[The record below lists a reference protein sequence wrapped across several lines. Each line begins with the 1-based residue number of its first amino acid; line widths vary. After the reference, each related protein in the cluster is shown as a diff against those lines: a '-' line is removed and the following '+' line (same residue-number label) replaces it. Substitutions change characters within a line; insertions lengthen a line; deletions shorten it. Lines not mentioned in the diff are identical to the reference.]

1 MTNKTNMND
10 GSKKYFMIID
20 DDDDDRM
27 FFKQAL
33 NEMLTSSISLEAND
47 CIEALQLLGKT
58 EQKPDYIFLDI
69 NMPRMDGRECLLALK
84 SDAKLKSIPVIM
96 YSTSFTD
103 NSIAELLAL
112 GASGYLNKPTDMNK
126 LPAQILETIKDK

>member
-1 MTNKTNMND
+1 MTYKTDMND

-20 DDDDDRM
+20 DDEDDRM

-33 NEMLTSSISLEAND
+33 NEMLTSSLSLEAKD
-47 CIEALQLLGKT
+47 GIEALQLLGKT
-58 EQKPDYIFLDI
+58 ERKPDYIFLDI
-69 NMPRMDGRECLLALK
+69 NMPRMDGRECLLELK
-84 SDAKLKSIPVIM
+84 SDATLKSIPVIM

-103 NSIAELLAL
+103 DSIAELLAL